1 MKDFNEENNTFIS
14 ISDLMSGLMI
24 IFMFIGIAFMIN
36 VKKQAE
42 ELNRQ
47 KEYIQ
52 NIVFLYQNSKRFL
65 NLQLHKEFD
74 KDLKKWN
81 AEITKDNIVRFYIE
95 FETGKSEV
103 PNKFKIILND
113 FFPRYIK
120 VIKHFKKDIKELRV
134 EGHTSKVWSS
144 AKTKEEVYINN
155 LVLSQQRAKN
165 VLIYCYKIDNPK
177 VIKNR
182 KFLEA
187 KFIANGMAYSHPI
200 RINYKINWNKS
211 RRVEFR
217 VITKAD
223 EKIEK
228 IIKTIK

>member
-1 MKDFNEENNTFIS
+1 MKDFNEESNTFIS

-42 ELNRQ
+42 ELKKQ

-52 NIVFLYQNSKRFL
+52 NIVFLYQNSKKFL

-103 PNKFKIILND
+103 PNQFKIILNN

-134 EGHTSKVWSS
+134 EGHTSDIWNS
-144 AKTKEEVYINN
+144 AKTKE
-155 LVLSQQRAKN
+155 R
-165 VLIYCYKIDNPK
+165 
-177 VIKNR
+177 
-182 KFLEA
+182 
-187 KFIANGMAYSHPI
+187 
-200 RINYKINWNKS
+200 
-211 RRVEFR
+211 
-217 VITKAD
+217 
-223 EKIEK
+223 EKQ
-228 IIKTIK
+228 

>member
-42 ELNRQ
+42 ELKKQ

-52 NIVFLYQNSKRFL
+52 NIVFLYQNSKKFL

-81 AEITKDNIVRFYIE
+81 AEITKNNIVRFYIE

-165 VLIYCYKIDNPK
+165 VLIYCYEINNSM
-177 VIKNR
+177 ILKNR

-187 KFIANGMAYSHPI
+187 KFIANGMAYSHPV
-200 RINYKINWNKS
+200 RINYKIYWN
-211 RRVEFR
+211 
-217 VITKAD
+217 
-223 EKIEK
+223 
-228 IIKTIK
+228 